1 MRFLLVVIGVAV
13 MVIGAVL
20 LVIPT
25 IPQPSV
31 NIAAGTNSG
40 GSQAFTTSAF
50 SLTYQ
55 QPISGS
61 WTSNTSVLFEV
72 IVCSAGCSTA
82 NATVAASVIQTGTS
96 GSFAI
101 VVPEGGIVQF
111 SMIGATGTAAHGT
124 VTFSTALTLPGSI
137 ALLAGIAVIV
147 LGFFLPSKRSPK
159 PGARAPPRPRPSAP
173 PTITVGPTKPRTP
186 TTPSPPANR

>member
-31 NIAAGTNSG
+31 NISAASNTSG
-40 GSQAFTTSAF
+40 YQAFSTNAF

-55 QPISGS
+55 QPISGD

-72 IVCSAGCSTA
+72 FVCSSGCSTP
-82 NATVAASVIQTGTS
+82 NASVVASVVQTGTS
-96 GSFAI
+96 GSFALD
-101 VVPEGGIVQF
+101 VPEGAIVQF
-111 SMIGATGTAAHGT
+111 TMIGASGTAAHGT
-124 VTFSTALTLPGSI
+124 VDFSTALTLPGSI
-137 ALLAGIAVIV
+137 ALLAGVALII
-147 LGFFLPSKRSPK
+147 LGFFLRAPRKMA
-159 PGARAPPRPRPSAP
+159 PGARPPPRPRPTTP
-173 PTITVGPTKPRTP
+173 PTITVEPQ
-186 TTPSPPANR
+186 TPSGTAKR